1 MHHNP
6 DRYRDSFLCLFF
18 GILYETILKRFVP
31 LTVFRQLQQ
40 QLDHPAGVSYNVDI
54 QFFSNSAIDLIVASK
69 SFVLKCLLP
78 FWSMLLS
85 LLSLVVDSRQMKW
98 HFHLQPFFVNS
109 QNWNMKLY
117 HPIAGILDALS
128 LDMEKEFWGLVL
140 SSPSLRCETQVQGPC
155 VCVFWHEVQLG
166 LMTPCRAA
174 ITHPAVTMIY
184 IFLTDPKKQMRVH
197 GNIPLTLVHLFLLMG
212 WSSDLAGAFCPVRVR
227 GQQH

>member
-1 MHHNP
+1 
-6 DRYRDSFLCLFF
+6 
-18 GILYETILKRFVP
+18 LYETIVKRFVP
-31 LTVFRQLQQ
+31 LFVFRQLQQ

-54 QFFSNSAIDLIVASK
+54 QFFSNSAIVLIVASK

-109 QNWNMKLY
+109 QYWNMKLY

-166 LMTPCRAA
+166 LMTRCRAA
-174 ITHPAVTMIY
+174 ITHPAVTIY
-184 IFLTDPKKQMRVH
+184 AFFDRSEETDESSWEHSIDPR
-197 GNIPLTLVHLFLLMG
+197 TLVFANGLEFG
-212 WSSDLAGAFCPVRVR
+212 PGSSILSCPRAR
-227 GQQH
+227 ATTLNFFAR